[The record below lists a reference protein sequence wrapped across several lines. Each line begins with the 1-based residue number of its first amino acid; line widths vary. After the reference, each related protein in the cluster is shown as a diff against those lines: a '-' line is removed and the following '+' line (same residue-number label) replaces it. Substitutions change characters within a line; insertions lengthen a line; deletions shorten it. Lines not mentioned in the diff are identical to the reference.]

1 MRPPRASG
9 PPAAPS
15 SEDRIGQRSALL
27 VSTLA
32 SFLTPLQASS
42 VVVALP
48 TIGRD
53 FGIDPVLVSWV
64 ITAFVLSA
72 AIFLVPFGRLA
83 DIHGRKRVFARGV
96 EVFTLASFLCSL
108 APSAGLLI
116 TARAIQGIGSTMIF
130 GTGVAILTSV
140 FPPNQRGRVLGIN
153 VTAVYLG
160 LSVGPPLGGFL
171 TQQFGWRSIFILAAV
186 LGIAIV
192 VVTRTRLRG
201 EWAEARGETFDA
213 IGAGLYGLALVLIMI
228 GLSRVPAPSGIGLI
242 IAGAATLACFV
253 GWERRT
259 PSPMMAMELFRSN
272 PVFTFSNLAAL
283 IHYSATFGSTF
294 LLSLYLQY
302 VKGLGPQSAGLVLLA
317 QPVVMAAGSPFAGRL
332 SDRVE
337 PRTVASVGMALD
349 RYGPRRVRVSGQ
361 GHPPPSHRRKS
372 RALGARLC
380 AFLVAQHQ
388 CGHGFSG
395 ETLVWGGIRHPGNDA
410 ARGAHAERRDRGVAA
425 SAVRGAPAGH
435 PGTASGVL
443 GRGEERLRDLCR
455 PLRRGYLRLL
465 GQGKGALSPLG
476 KRAPRHPSLSA

>member
-9 PPAAPS
+9 SPDAPS
-15 SEDRIGQRSALL
+15 LEDRVGQRSALL

-53 FGIDPVLVSWV
+53 FGIDPVFVSWV
-64 ITAFVLSA
+64 ITAFVLAA

-96 EVFTLASFLCSL
+96 ELFTLASFLCSL
-108 APSAGLLI
+108 APSAALLV

-140 FPPNQRGRVLGIN
+140 FPPSQRGRVLGIN
-153 VTAVYLG
+153 VAAVYLG

-171 TQQFGWRSIFILAAV
+171 TQQFGWRSIFIFAAV

-192 VVTRTRLRG
+192 VVTRTRLSG

-213 IGAGLYGLALVLIMI
+213 IGAVVYGLALVLIMI
-228 GLSRVPAPSGIGLI
+228 GLSRVPAPSGTGLI
-242 IAGAATLACFV
+242 MAGLVTLACFV

-259 PSPMMAMELFRSN
+259 PSPMLAMELFRSN

-317 QPVVMAAGSPFAGRL
+317 QPVIMAAGSPFAGRL
-332 SDRVE
+332 SDRAE
-337 PRTVASVGMALD
+337 PRTVASVGMALTA
-349 RYGPRRVRVSGQ
+349 V
-361 GHPPPSHRRKS
+361 
-372 RALGARLC
+372 ALGMFSLLEPATPLEFIVANLGLSGLGFALFSSPNTNAVMGAVEKRSYGVASAILGTMRLVGHMLSIGIAALLLAVYVGRQPVTSELHP
-380 AFLVAQHQ
+380 AFL
-388 CGHGFSG
+388 
-395 ETLVWGGIRHPGNDA
+395 DA
-410 ARGAHAERRDRGVAA
+410 AR
-425 SAVRGAPAGH
+425 
-435 PGTASGVL
+435 TAFAIF
-443 GRGEERLRDLCR
+443 
-455 PLRRGYLRLL
+455 
-465 GQGKGALSPLG
+465 GALCVLAIFASLARG
-476 KRAPRHPSLSA
+476 KVR

>member
-1 MRPPRASG
+1 
-9 PPAAPS
+9 
-15 SEDRIGQRSALL
+15 
-27 VSTLA
+27 
-32 SFLTPLQASS
+32 LTPLQASS

-53 FGIDPVLVSWV
+53 FGIDPVFVSWV
-64 ITAFVLSA
+64 ITAFVLAA

-192 VVTRTRLRG
+192 VVTRTRLSG

-228 GLSRVPAPSGIGLI
+228 GLSRVPAPSGTGLI
-242 IAGAATLACFV
+242 MAGAVTLACFV

-272 PVFTFSNLAAL
+272 PVFMFSNLAAL

-317 QPVVMAAGSPFAGRL
+317 QPVIMAAGSPFAGQL

-337 PRTVASVGMALD
+337 PRAVASAGMALTA
-349 RYGPRRVRVSGQ
+349 S
-361 GHPPPSHRRKS
+361 
-372 RALGARLC
+372 ALGLF
-380 AFLVAQHQ
+380 AFLGPDTSLQFIVATLGLSGLGFALFSSPNTNAVMGAVEKRSYGVASAILGTMRLV
-388 CGHGFSG
+388 GHMLS
-395 ETLVWGGIRHPGNDA
+395 VGIAALLLALYVGRQPVTSELHPVFLDA
-410 ARGAHAERRDRGVAA
+410 ARTAFGIF
-425 SAVRGAPAGH
+425 AG
-435 PGTASGVL
+435 
-443 GRGEERLRDLCR
+443 LC
-455 PLRRGYLRLL
+455 LL
-465 GQGKGALSPLG
+465 GVVASLARGKV
-476 KRAPRHPSLSA
+476 R